1 MPRKSTYSTGP
12 FRERAVLVGVNVRSQ
27 ADYWK
32 LEDSLAELA
41 ELTRAAGANPVAL
54 LTQSM
59 NKPSPTY
66 VGKGKLDELQHVIR
80 RERVDTAI
88 FDDELTPNQQKILE
102 DKLEIKVIDRT
113 ALILDVFAQRARS
126 REGRLQIDLAQTE
139 YLLPRLAGQWS
150 HLERLGG
157 GVGTRGPGETQ
168 IETDRRLVHRKLSR
182 VKKELEQVRSQRD
195 QQRRQRTGGETM
207 IISLVGYTNAGKS
220 AVFNRITSSTVIERN
235 QLFSTLDTTT
245 RRLYLPSG
253 TGATISDTV
262 GFVHKLPPV
271 LVEAFTATLEEAL
284 EADLLVQIIDI
295 SSPYA
300 AEQAR
305 VVSDQLSD
313 MGIGDT
319 PRILVMNKLD
329 LVVDSPDQPLTLDVL
344 GQIEI
349 SSYMRVVTTSA
360 TKNWGIVDLRNAID
374 AVLSPADK
382 SVESNDQGE
391 TASAVR

>member
-1 MPRKSTYSTGP
+1 M
-12 FRERAVLVGVNVRSQ
+12 
-27 ADYWK
+27 
-32 LEDSLAELA
+32 
-41 ELTRAAGANPVAL
+41 
-54 LTQSM
+54 
-59 NKPSPTY
+59 
-66 VGKGKLDELQHVIR
+66 
-80 RERVDTAI
+80 
-88 FDDELTPNQQKILE
+88 
-102 DKLEIKVIDRT
+102 
-113 ALILDVFAQRARS
+113 
-126 REGRLQIDLAQTE
+126 
-139 YLLPRLAGQWS
+139 
-150 HLERLGG
+150 
-157 GVGTRGPGETQ
+157 
-168 IETDRRLVHRKLSR
+168 
-182 VKKELEQVRSQRD
+182 
-195 QQRRQRTGGETM
+195 
-207 IISLVGYTNAGKS
+207 
-220 AVFNRITSSTVIERN
+220 FNRITSPTVIERN
-235 QLFSTLDTTT
+235 QLFSTPDTTT

-271 LVEAFTATLEEAL
+271 LVEAFTASLEEAL